1 MPSTSQI
8 FAEEFESLRVD
19 LVKKYDELGMRASGK
34 WAESTEVES
43 GEFFGRVIGAPYTD
57 QLESGRGPT
66 VNSGD
71 GDLVEAIE
79 QWIIDKGIV
88 GQIEDD
94 ISVSSLAFLIARKI
108 HREGW
113 KRQEHG
119 GVELVTLVVTPKRI
133 QSIIDRLG
141 DSLIMD
147 FTSQFISELKTIK
160 L

>member
-1 MPSTSQI
+1 MASTSQI

-43 GEFFGRVIGAPYTD
+43 GEFFGRVIGAPYTE
-57 QLESGRGPT
+57 QLEEGRKPGKFPPIQ
-66 VNSGD
+66 
-71 GDLVEAIE
+71 AIE

-88 GQIEDD
+88 GQIEGE

-108 HREGW
+108 SREGW
-113 KRQEHG
+113 KREEHG
-119 GVELVTLVVTPKRI
+119 GVDLVTLVVTPKRI
-133 QSIIDRLG
+133 QSIIDKLG

-147 FTSQFISELKTIK
+147 FTSEFITELKTIK
-160 L
+160 I